1 MARET
6 IKILSPVGKVET
18 TTLQLT
24 RRLKDM
30 VNANLGFLDNR
41 KPNAQIVLGAIEAAL
56 KAEHSIARTVWRQ
69 KPFSGFP
76 APAEALDV
84 LAQCQAVIVGVG
96 D

>member
-6 IKILSPVGKVET
+6 IRILSPVGKVET
-18 TTLQLT
+18 TTLQLAP
-24 RRLKDM
+24 RIKDM
-30 VNANLGFLDNR
+30 VNADLGFLDNR
-41 KPNAQIVLGAIEAAL
+41 KPNAKALLGAIEAAL
-56 KAEHSIARTVWRQ
+56 KAEHSTGRTVWRQ

-76 APAEALDV
+76 APAEAFDE